1 MLVFIPYLGMIT
13 GLTLATLAAVMQFTE
28 FSSVLWV
35 WAAFAAG
42 QLLEGTLIT
51 PWLVGERIGLH
62 PLAVIF
68 ALLALGQ
75 VFGFFGVLLALPLSA
90 ILLVGLRHGKAS
102 YLSSSMYRKP

>member
-1 MLVFIPYLGMIT
+1 MTQQRWQRFLPERSQWLLLLV
-13 GLTLATLAAVMQFTE
+13 V
-28 FSSVLWV
+28 
-35 WAAFAAG
+35 
-42 QLLEGTLIT
+42 
-51 PWLVGERIGLH
+51 
-62 PLAVIF
+62 LAVIF